1 MMTTICCNNFVFD
14 TGKGEWENSLRMTE
28 VLIEMVWVSL
38 FGTDSNILTG
48 VKKGDSFKNI
58 ILIKILLFILWIP
71 KPFFFMTYVYCW
83 EKIAVG
89 HSSDWKSFNPF
100 TAKCGQRQNS
110 IKNPKFHFVKF
121 WKTSSSTMWKYRLR
135 GFIDWLQHR
144 ILSTDSKVRAT
155 LQNCIIH
162 SGVKCPKWY
171 FAGYQSTLFN
181 APHPSTPRKVQ
192 GALILLRGT
201 MFQNKVSQVI
211 MEVK

>member
-1 MMTTICCNNFVFD
+1 MTLGKESERTHLEWQKYWLKWYEFHYLAQTI
-14 TGKGEWENSLRMTE
+14 
-28 VLIEMVWVSL
+28 
-38 FGTDSNILTG
+38 ILTG

-155 LQNCIIH
+155 
-162 SGVKCPKWY
+162 
-171 FAGYQSTLFN
+171 FN
-181 APHPSTPRKVQ
+181 TKLHYSLW
-192 GALILLRGT
+192 G
-201 MFQNKVSQVI
+201 
-211 MEVK
+211 